1 MRFPLLFVLVTAP
14 ALFFLL
20 NVANANIEEEGI
32 GGEKEGVV
40 SLETR
45 LEFAEEAEREIESD
59 VVFPA
64 EASDDDFDIKDDDE
78 DISLLYAQITEDLK
92 PFLKNKV
99 TREMTNRAR
108 VKYGTENHRAF
119 GFVWVKNELFLATR
133 RPSREFN
140 GHHVQLMYEYF
151 YDLCEVF
158 GKTKTREEDGK
169 SSSEDC
175 LLYTSPSPRD

>member
-1 MRFPLLFVLVTAP
+1 MRFFLLFLLVTAP

-45 LEFAEEAEREIESD
+45 LEFAEKAEREIESD
-59 VVFPA
+59 FVFPA
-64 EASDDDFDIKDDDE
+64 EASDGNDFENIKDDDLD

-108 VKYGTENHRAF
+108 VKYGLSLIHI
-119 GFVWVKNELFLATR
+119 
-133 RPSREFN
+133 
-140 GHHVQLMYEYF
+140 
-151 YDLCEVF
+151 
-158 GKTKTREEDGK
+158 
-169 SSSEDC
+169 
-175 LLYTSPSPRD
+175 

>member
-1 MRFPLLFVLVTAP
+1 MRFFLLFVLVTAP

-78 DISLLYAQITEDLK
+78 DVSLLYA
-92 PFLKNKV
+92 
-99 TREMTNRAR
+99 REIRDREPPSVRIRLGEKRVVSRHEKTFAR
-108 VKYGTENHRAF
+108 V
-119 GFVWVKNELFLATR
+119 
-133 RPSREFN
+133 
-140 GHHVQLMYEYF
+140 
-151 YDLCEVF
+151 
-158 GKTKTREEDGK
+158 
-169 SSSEDC
+169 
-175 LLYTSPSPRD
+175 

>member
-1 MRFPLLFVLVTAP
+1 MRFFLLFVLVTAP

-78 DISLLYAQITEDLK
+78 DVSLLYAQITEDLK

-119 GFVWVKNELFLATR
+119 GFVWVK
-133 RPSREFN
+133 
-140 GHHVQLMYEYF
+140 
-151 YDLCEVF
+151 
-158 GKTKTREEDGK
+158 
-169 SSSEDC
+169 
-175 LLYTSPSPRD
+175 TSCFSPREDLRESLTDTTSS

>member
-1 MRFPLLFVLVTAP
+1 MRKTQKQQIDFLRVNFVDLFHRQDFTKKMRFSLLFVLVTAP

-78 DISLLYAQITEDLK
+78 DVSLLYAQITEDLK
-92 PFLKNKV
+92 PVSYTHL
-99 TREMTNRAR
+99 T
-108 VKYGTENHRAF
+108 
-119 GFVWVKNELFLATR
+119 L
-133 RPSREFN
+133 P
-140 GHHVQLMYEYF
+140 
-151 YDLCEVF
+151 
-158 GKTKTREEDGK
+158 TKRIV
-169 SSSEDC
+169 
-175 LLYTSPSPRD
+175 